1 MLDISFFFSI
11 LIVFIVEFY
20 VGVANVRNLHT
31 QKKDRLNIWFFFFSR
46 VNFSILSFVLWIENC
61 YCRRR
66 KWPPSLDC
74 TLISPRWSTY
84 WFFLCTQSIFIIS
97 KIRDRPLEDE
107 KKVSKISDGK
117 VLTTVYLVC
126 LGLRYDWKRG
136 GGRDLNITYPLSLL
150 DCYANLFIDSVS
162 FYRSRLGH
170 WGRP

>member
-20 VGVANVRNLHT
+20 VGVANVRNLHPY
-31 QKKDRLNIWFFFFSR
+31 KKRQIKHLFFFSSSVELTFR
-46 VNFSILSFVLWIENC
+46 SFLLHCELNC
-61 YCRRR
+61 RR

-117 VLTTVYLVC
+117 VNNSLFSLSR
-126 LGLRYDWKRG
+126 LEIWLKKRWG

-170 WGRP
+170 WGWS